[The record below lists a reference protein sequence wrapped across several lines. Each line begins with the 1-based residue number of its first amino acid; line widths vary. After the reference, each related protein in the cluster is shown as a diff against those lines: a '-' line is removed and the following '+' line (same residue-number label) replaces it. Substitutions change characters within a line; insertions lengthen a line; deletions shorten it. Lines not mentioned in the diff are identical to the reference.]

1 LSAAPSAGSLTVVG
15 TGIQLGV
22 HLTPE
27 ARVAIEQ
34 ADDVLYVMADALAS
48 AWLNEL
54 NPKARSLAPL
64 YAPGKSRVD
73 TYDEMVEQILAGVRA
88 GNDVCVAL
96 YGHPGVFAYPG
107 HGAVARA
114 RAEGFR
120 ARMLP
125 AISTLDCLVADLGID
140 PARTGMQSYEASD
153 FLLHLREPDPAALLV
168 LWQIGVVGELS
179 YVEEVDTEGLSVLVE
194 YLLDFY
200 APEHEV
206 VIYEASPFV
215 VSEPNVL
222 GVPLQEVTKTHIPP
236 ISTMV
241 VPPAVRRPQD
251 AAMAERLGV
260 A

>member
-1 LSAAPSAGSLTVVG
+1 VPSAGSLTIVG

-27 ARVAIEQ
+27 ARAAIEQ
-34 ADDVLYVMADALAS
+34 ADEVLFVVADTLTA
-48 AWLNEL
+48 AWLQEL
-54 NPKARSLAPL
+54 NPKARSLASL
-64 YAPGKSRVD
+64 YSPGKYRLD
-73 TYDEMVEQILAGVRA
+73 TYNEMVEEILAGVRA
-88 GNDVCVAL
+88 GKDVCVAF
-96 YGHPGVFAYPG
+96 YGHPGVFVYPG
-107 HGAVARA
+107 HEAVGRA
-114 RAEGFR
+114 RAEGFS

-125 AISTLDCLVADLGID
+125 AISTLDCLVADIGID

-153 FLLHLREPDPAALLV
+153 FLLHLREPDPAALVV

-179 YVEEVDTEGLSVLVE
+179 YVEEADTEGLTVLVE

-200 APEHEV
+200 PPEHEV
-206 VIYEASPFV
+206 IVYEASPFV
-215 VSEPNVL
+215 VSEPNVIR
-222 GVPLQEVTKTHIPP
+222 VPLREVAEARIPP

-241 VPPAVRRPQD
+241 VPPAIRRPQD

>member
-1 LSAAPSAGSLTVVG
+1 LSTAPSAGSLIVVG

-27 ARVAIEQ
+27 ARAAIEQ
-34 ADDVLYVMADALAS
+34 ADEVLYGMADALAA

-54 NPKARSLAPL
+54 NPKARSLGSL
-64 YAPGKSRVD
+64 YALGKNRLD
-73 TYDEMVEQILAGVRA
+73 TYSEMVEQILASVRA

-107 HGAVARA
+107 HEAVARA

-168 LWQIGVVGELS
+168 LWQIGVVGEQN

-200 APEHEV
+200 APEHEAI
-206 VIYEASPFV
+206 IYEASPFV

-222 GVPLQEVTKTHIPP
+222 RVPLQEVTKTRIPP

-241 VPPAVRRPQD
+241 VPPAVRHPQD